1 MSNGT
6 RILLNSDGII
16 TDWSKQHFEP
26 VASPL
31 SAISNPKVA
40 YDLLTPL
47 DNSRHGFSVQ
57 QGVQKLKP
65 YGLQFQGTAG
75 SQTDFTEAGLA
86 GLSFLTAF
94 RFSAIDTFQYVLDCR
109 DLTVG
114 SGHGFAITY
123 NPTGQRLELR
133 VAWPDGSMGIY
144 YATGQTIVADKWYV
158 ACGVI
163 SPNRN
168 HKLTL
173 SDGTAIAASPTGY
186 LANVAGSP
194 LMLGASAAGSSMLK
208 GDIGFFGAWGNEF
221 SAGDIS
227 GFPHGTGARQGG
239 RIPTRHR
246 RAARWADFHTA
257 PAPGKVGGFPH
268 GTGAR

>member
-6 RILLNSDGII
+6 RILLNSDGIM

-221 SAGDIS
+221 SAGDITNAIAL
-227 GFPHGTGARQGG
+227 GTSIMTG
-239 RIPTRHR
+239 RGET
-246 RAARWADFHTA
+246 
-257 PAPGKVGGFPH
+257 V
-268 GTGAR
+268 

>member
-1 MSNGT
+1 MGTGT
-6 RILLNSDGII
+6 RILLNADGVI

-31 SAISNPKVA
+31 SAIANPKVA
-40 YDLLTPL
+40 FDLLTPV
-47 DNSRHGFSVQ
+47 DNSRHGFTVQ

-65 YGLQFQGTAG
+65 YGLEFPGTAG
-75 SQTDFTEAGLA
+75 SQTTFTESGLT

-94 RFSAIDTFQYVLDCR
+94 RFSAIDVFQYVLDCR
-109 DLTVG
+109 DLTPGV
-114 SGHGFAITY
+114 GHGFAITF

-133 VAWPDGSMGIY
+133 VGWPDGSQGIY
-144 YATGQTIVADKWYV
+144 YQSGRTIVADKWYV

-173 SDGTAIAASPTGY
+173 SDGTAIAASPAGY
-186 LANVAGSP
+186 LENVAGTP

-208 GDIGFFGAWGNEF
+208 GDVGFFGAWGNEF
-221 SAGDIS
+221 TAGDITNAIAL
-227 GFPHGTGARQGG
+227 GTSIMTSRGQ
-239 RIPTRHR
+239 T
-246 RAARWADFHTA
+246 
-257 PAPGKVGGFPH
+257 V
-268 GTGAR
+268 

>member
-94 RFSAIDTFQYVLDCR
+94 RFSAIDTFQYVLDCVEILPSAPVTALPSHTTPPGSAWSCVLR
-109 DLTVG
+109 GLMAQWVFTTQPDKPSLLTNGMWPVV
-114 SGHGFAITY
+114 SFPLTAIT
-123 NPTGQRLELR
+123 N
-133 VAWPDGSMGIY
+133 
-144 YATGQTIVADKWYV
+144 
-158 ACGVI
+158 
-163 SPNRN
+163 
-168 HKLTL
+168 
-173 SDGTAIAASPTGY
+173 
-186 LANVAGSP
+186 
-194 LMLGASAAGSSMLK
+194 
-208 GDIGFFGAWGNEF
+208 
-221 SAGDIS
+221 
-227 GFPHGTGARQGG
+227 
-239 RIPTRHR
+239 
-246 RAARWADFHTA
+246 
-257 PAPGKVGGFPH
+257 
-268 GTGAR
+268 

>member
-123 NPTGQRLELR
+123 NPTGQRPSCVLR
-133 VAWPDGSMGIY
+133 GLMAQWVFTTQPDKPSLLTNGMWPVVSF
-144 YATGQTIVADKWYV
+144 
-158 ACGVI
+158 
-163 SPNRN
+163 P
-168 HKLTL
+168 L
-173 SDGTAIAASPTGY
+173 TAIT
-186 LANVAGSP
+186 N
-194 LMLGASAAGSSMLK
+194 
-208 GDIGFFGAWGNEF
+208 
-221 SAGDIS
+221 
-227 GFPHGTGARQGG
+227 
-239 RIPTRHR
+239 
-246 RAARWADFHTA
+246 
-257 PAPGKVGGFPH
+257 
-268 GTGAR
+268 